1 MLPPSHEIQRLHFA
15 RDFAGL
21 FTLTYNNS
29 NATGCGDNDGLGYM
43 RGETPQVNLPAHC
56 SGKTE
61 QLGADASPYVV
72 KVALEA
78 LGNVEA
84 VDVPRKWFAGGQPLD
99 EYAEWPPSLKPADEL
114 TKQAKAKAGE
124 LQKATVAAEHGGRD

>member
-1 MLPPSHEIQRLHFA
+1 MGEASARTPMEIFA
-15 RDFAGL
+15 RDFDGL

-61 QLGADASPYVV
+61 QLGADSSPYVV

-78 LGNVEA
+78 LGNVE
-84 VDVPRKWFAGGQPLD
+84 DL
-99 EYAEWPPSLKPADEL
+99 
-114 TKQAKAKAGE
+114 
-124 LQKATVAAEHGGRD
+124 VAAKVSQVRSKEEKKNEQGCWGNGLWVNVQQWEIGGVSSGSAT